1 MQYFNTSNVTIQ
13 PFLRK
18 LSGYIQDYFNTS
30 NVTIQLILTI
40 TFFCPFKISIH
51 LMLLFNMDTILE
63 HYIIHQ
69 YFNTSN
75 VTIQPPDYISEK
87 IMKENFNTSNV
98 TIQHFRME
106 LKHLHLSISIHLMLL
121 FNNYRSFVGI
131 SQITISIH
139 LMLLF
144 NNLRQTLPVI
154 QTGFQYI

>member
-1 MQYFNTSNVTIQ
+1 MLQKILISIHLMLLFN
-13 PFLRK
+13 
-18 LSGYIQDYFNTS
+18 LSWENYLVIYR
-30 NVTIQLILTI
+30 I
-40 TFFCPFKISIH
+40 ISIH